1 MEKKSTLWT
10 VVKILL
16 AVGAVCAVAAVVY
29 HKFFRKKKEEELL
42 EEAEE
47 LEALDIAEE
56 LIDDEPPFEA
66 SAEAVIAN
74 AEEMEESVPEAEA

>member
-1 MEKKSTLWT
+1 MEKKSTLWL
-10 VVKILL
+10 VVKIVL

-29 HKFFRKKKEEELL
+29 HKFFRKKKEELL

-47 LEALDIAEE
+47 LEALDVAEE
-56 LIDDEPPFEA
+56 PIDEEPPFEA